1 MTLVEVVEKENTL
14 FYVRSM
20 MSWHRAKFSS
30 RFYKQVVKESRI
42 KDGTSAS
49 LNDFNFYFLDRKKI
63 NNKYTDYQNNY
74 QFHKHIEIQINY

>member
-1 MTLVEVVEKENTL
+1 MTLVEVVEKENIL

-49 LNDFNFYFLDRKKI
+49 LNDFNF
-63 NNKYTDYQNNY
+63 
-74 QFHKHIEIQINY
+74 